1 MAPCSPRPGSSGLK
15 TFLLGCGAQ
24 KAGTSWIQS
33 YLAAQPEADFGPL
46 KEYHTFNAL
55 HLPDYAHV
63 ADRRDASL
71 GQPRRLASHILRH
84 RRLPNEER
92 LRRKLRAGRNYHAFF
107 AKRLARPG
115 VELTGDMTP
124 DYAALPAPILKA
136 VRARFVE
143 SGIAVKA
150 LFMMRDPVDRCV
162 SAVRMYR
169 GRPAHDH
176 RLPVDSTQSNTT
188 ALLVLYAT
196 RRFEA
201 LTRYDITL
209 SHLADTFAETERF
222 VGLYEDLFN
231 AETVG
236 EIARFCGLAANAPDL
251 SKRIHESPFK
261 DEAVEEA
268 AKAAVARHYRPVYE
282 MAAKR
287 FGKARMT
294 ALWGGYQYL

>member
-1 MAPCSPRPGSSGLK
+1 MK

-33 YLAAQPEADFGPL
+33 YLAAQPGADFGPL

-63 ADRRDASL
+63 AERRDPSL
-71 GQPRRLASHILRH
+71 LQPRKFASHIVRH
-84 RRLPNEER
+84 RRLPGDER
-92 LRRKLRAGRNYHAFF
+92 LRKRLRAGRNYHAFF
-107 AKRLARPG
+107 AKRLAQPDVR
-115 VELTGDMTP
+115 LTGDMTP
-124 DYAALPAPILKA
+124 DYAALPASIIKA
-136 VRARFVE
+136 VRARFIQND
-143 SGIAVKA
+143 IAVKA

-169 GRPAHDH
+169 GRSPKDH
-176 RLPVDSTQSNTT
+176 RLPVSAEQTT
-188 ALLVLYAT
+188 TAALLVLYAT

-209 SHLADTFAETERF
+209 SHLADTFDEDEIF

-231 AETVG
+231 RETVG
-236 EIARFCGLAANAPDL
+236 AITRFCGLAADRPDF
-251 SKRIHESPFK
+251 SKRVHESPFK
-261 DEAVEEA
+261 DEAVTEA
-268 AKAAVARHYRPVYE
+268 AKAAVARHYRPVYH

-287 FGKARMT
+287 FGAARMK